1 MPGLKAFPL
10 GTWDYVV
17 FIAYFVALSAV
28 GLWAGR
34 KKKTDSEDYFLAG
47 RTLPWYIVGT
57 SFIGANISSEHFIG
71 MIGAAYVFGICVA
84 LSEWSNIWV
93 FSLLIWFFIPFLL
106 SSRIVTMPEFLERRF
121 GPAIRQFFAIM
132 TLLSNVVIFLAA
144 VLYGG
149 GIALQALFGWNFSLA
164 VIVLGSIAGIWA
176 IYGGLK
182 SVAYTEF
189 VMVIVMLVGGML
201 VTALGLYALSG
212 DSHSLLDG
220 WHKMIAA
227 NQATTGVW
235 KDALARN
242 TQSLAHTDHYN
253 RLSVIQPITHLTNP
267 WPNLLVGF
275 LSISL
280 WYNVG
285 NQFMIQR
292 VLGAKNIYHARM
304 GIVLAGFLKIL
315 LPMVIVVPGLILFAL
330 HPEAMM
336 LPWNDIRP
344 EADKGYVTMLQTLIP
359 VGLRGLFLAA
369 LFGAIQSSLNAVIN
383 STATIFTI
391 DIYKRIFRPTAS
403 EKHYVRVG
411 VIASVVVTILG
422 IVLAPAVKELNNGL
436 FVYIHTLFAFFA
448 PPFAS
453 VFLLGILFRRINT
466 PGATVA
472 IFGGFVFAILLKV
485 FIHYVPAHPV
495 WIEPFAMQAFVVWL
509 FCTISCV
516 AVSLVTPPP
525 PPEKITDKLTFNWH
539 TINITEQLGGPWYR
553 SVVFW
558 WLLFVVIVLAII
570 LLLSGL
576 FF

>member
-1 MPGLKAFPL
+1 MSGLNTFPL
-10 GTWDYVV
+10 GPWDYVV
-17 FIAYFVALSAV
+17 FAGFFVVLSVV

-106 SSRIVTMPEFLERRF
+106 TSRIVTMPEFLERRF
-121 GPAIRQFFAIM
+121 GPAIRQFFAVM
-132 TLLSNVVIFLAA
+132 TLISNVVAFLAA

-149 GIALQALFGWNFSLA
+149 GIALQALFGWNLWFS
-164 VIVLGSIAGIWA
+164 VIVLGSMAGVWA

-189 VMVIVMLVGGML
+189 VMVIVMLLGGML
-201 VTALGLYALSG
+201 VTVLGLYALSG
-212 DSHSLLDG
+212 ESHSLVGG
-220 WHKMIAA
+220 WHKMVVA
-227 NQATTGVW
+227 NQANAGIW
-235 KDALARN
+235 HDAVARN
-242 TQSLAHTDHYN
+242 AQSIARVDSYN

-304 GIVLAGFLKIL
+304 GIVLAGFLKIV
-315 LPMVIVVPGLILFAL
+315 LPMVIVVPGLILFAM

-336 LPWNDIRP
+336 LPWKEIRP

-359 VGLRGLFLAA
+359 IGLRGLFLAA
-369 LFGAIQSSLNAVIN
+369 LFGAIQSALNAVIN

-391 DIYKRIFRPTAS
+391 DIYKRVFRPAAS

-411 VIASVVVTILG
+411 VIASMAVTLLG
-422 IVLAPAVKELNNGL
+422 IVLAPAVEGLGKGL

-448 PPFAS
+448 PPFSS

-472 IFGGFVFAILLKV
+472 IFGGFAFAILVKLFV
-485 FIHYVPAHPV
+485 QYVPSHPL

-509 FCTISCV
+509 FCTIACV
-516 AVSLVTPPP
+516 GVSLLTPPP
-525 PPEKITDKLTFNWH
+525 APEKVTDKLTFNWR
-539 TINITEQLGGPWYR
+539 ILNITEQLGGPWYR

-558 WLLFVVIVLAII
+558 WLLFVGIVLAI
-570 LLLSGL
+570 LFALSGL